1 MKSPTLLGLFLFLTL
16 PMLAQQQKN
25 VEPRS
30 IEVQTVSNKAGDRPQ
45 IALIKKT
52 KSGVADWFNIFGG
65 TSYERATDVTTSPD
79 GGYIILG
86 STSSYGNGNYDLI
99 LIKTDA
105 DGQQEWFKTFGDF
118 YNEYGVSIQ
127 TAPSGNYIIAA
138 TKQLCTG
145 KKNDFSLCKDY
156 PWKLELDPSGNL
168 IKEQVSD
175 QAVKR

>member
-1 MKSPTLLGLFLFLTL
+1 MKSPTLLVLFLFLTL
-16 PMLAQQQKN
+16 PMLAQQQQN
-25 VEPRS
+25 AESRS
-30 IEVQTVSNKAGDRPQ
+30 IAVQTVTNTAGDRPQ

-52 KSGVADWFNIFGG
+52 KSGVADWFSIFGG
-65 TSYERATDVTTSPD
+65 TSYERASDVTETPD

-105 DGQQEWFKTFGDF
+105 NGQQEWFKTFGDF
-118 YNEYGVSIQ
+118 YNEYGESIELS
-127 TAPSGNYIIAA
+127 PSGNYLIGA

-145 KKNDFSLCKDY
+145 KKNNFSLCKDY
-156 PWKLELDPSGNL
+156 PWQLELNPSGNL